1 MPMPGTQCC
10 LNKDLHCKWINEW
23 KGEENFGKFSEEEK
37 LKLPSFRC
45 PPPNAGKVI
54 T

>member
-10 LNKDLHCKWINEW
+10 LNKDSHCKWINEW

-45 PPPNAGKVI
+45 LPPNAGKVI